1 MGGAQ
6 IQQKCTRGP
15 WDLPE
20 PAPKSP
26 QSMRAQNARGMR
38 LRDAAVIDVNK
49 FCCNSVFRVEKYG
62 GVMN

>member
-1 MGGAQ
+1 
-6 IQQKCTRGP
+6 
-15 WDLPE
+15 
-20 PAPKSP
+20 
-26 QSMRAQNARGMR
+26 MRAQNARGMR